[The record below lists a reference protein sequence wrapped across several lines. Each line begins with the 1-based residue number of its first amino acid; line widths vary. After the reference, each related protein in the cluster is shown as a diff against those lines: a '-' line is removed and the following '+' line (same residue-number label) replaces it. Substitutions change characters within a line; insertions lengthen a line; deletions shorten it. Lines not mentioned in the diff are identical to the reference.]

1 MYDYAFR
8 KRYIEENYMSKVV
21 IQVRYKQV
29 QRKTGKT
36 ETYDT
41 DELSALNAYLD
52 QKYSETHDCSF
63 MTIWLNFFGSACG
76 GTGSFE
82 MGRSL

>member
-1 MYDYAFR
+1 
-8 KRYIEENYMSKVV
+8 MSKVV

-36 ETYDT
+36 ETYGT

-63 MTIWLNFFGSACG
+63 MTIRLNFFGAACG

-82 MGRSL
+82 MGISLWR